1 MKGIQDGFFKKLGV
15 SEDRIKKEYGVDLY
29 LFLDAV
35 ALGLKDE
42 EISDLIGY
50 DLEKVKKV
58 RQKLGNVGSEI
69 GLTYKKDLLT

>member
-58 RQKLGNVGSEI
+58 RQRLGNVGSEI

>member
-58 RQKLGNVGSEI
+58 RKRLGNVGSEI